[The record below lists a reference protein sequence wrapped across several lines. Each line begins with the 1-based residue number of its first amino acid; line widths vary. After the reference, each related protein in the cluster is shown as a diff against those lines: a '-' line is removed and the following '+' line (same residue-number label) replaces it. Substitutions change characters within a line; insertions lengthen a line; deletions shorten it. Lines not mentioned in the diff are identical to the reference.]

1 MHLPHKQSDTIT
13 DCAAKLCELTT
24 ALLAPLTP
32 SGPALELSTSNDLFS
47 EQPNEQL
54 WLIQE
59 GEAFYRVGAKQVT
72 CLSPGDLLGL
82 ERHLTVERGVYG
94 CLGPITLLP
103 YERSNL
109 LAKSPPRVLA
119 EYLMYSAAFFRL
131 ALAQEIRAEFQPA
144 AGFMHFQAGETIIHQ
159 GADADR
165 VYTLLEGQADA
176 MRDGVK
182 VGEILADEMF
192 GALAVFT
199 HQKRIA
205 SVVAASDCTV
215 LAVRKEEFADLVELQ
230 PQICL
235 GLVEE
240 LAEKIHQLNGH
251 LLAAQAKG

>member
-13 DCAAKLCELTT
+13 DCAAKLREITTELLTE
-24 ALLAPLTP
+24 LTP
-32 SGPALELSTSNDLFS
+32 SGSAVELFS
-47 EQPNEQL
+47 SDNLFSNQPEDRL
-54 WLIQE
+54 WLILE

-72 CLSPGDLLGL
+72 CLSAGDLLGL
-82 ERHLTVERGVYG
+82 ERQLSVEQGVYG
-94 CLGPITLLP
+94 CQGPITMIP
-103 YERSNL
+103 YGRSEL
-109 LAKSPPRVLA
+109 FSEAPPRALT
-119 EYLMYSAAFFRL
+119 EYFMYSSGFFRL
-131 ALAQEIRAEFQPA
+131 ALAQEIRAEFQPS
-144 AGFMHFQAGETIIHQ
+144 AGFMHFPAGETIIHQ

-165 VYTLLEGQADA
+165 VYTLLEGQAEA
-176 MRDGVK
+176 RRDGVK
-182 VGEILADEMF
+182 VGEIFANEMF

-205 SVVAASDCTV
+205 SVVATSDCTV

-240 LAEKIHQLNGH
+240 LAQKIHELNGQ